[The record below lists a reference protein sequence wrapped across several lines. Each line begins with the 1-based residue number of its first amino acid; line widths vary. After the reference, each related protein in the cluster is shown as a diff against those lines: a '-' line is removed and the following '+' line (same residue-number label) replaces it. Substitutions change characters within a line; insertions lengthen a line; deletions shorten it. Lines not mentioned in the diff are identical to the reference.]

1 MENEQEAAWTGHRK
15 EYMDMEKKNPISEI
29 MQESMAKVRELV
41 DTNTIVGQPIQ
52 TPDGVTLIP
61 ISRVSIGFGGGG
73 TAFGN
78 KKNAET
84 DPNIVGSA
92 LGTGVRIEP
101 VAFLIVKDGITRVMP
116 VAVPAMNTVDR
127 IVEMVPDMFDR
138 VTGLIHDRKKPEEEA
153 PPVEETC

>member
-1 MENEQEAAWTGHRK
+1 
-15 EYMDMEKKNPISEI
+15 MEKKNPLSEI

-78 KKNAET
+78 TKNAEA
-84 DPNIVGSA
+84 DPNVLGSA
-92 LGTGVRIEP
+92 MGTGVRIEP
-101 VAFLIVKDGITRVMP
+101 VAFLIVKDGVTRVMP
-116 VAVPAMNTVDR
+116 VAIPAMNTVDR
-127 IVEMVPDMFDR
+127 IAEMVPDMFDR
-138 VTGLIHDRKKPEEEA
+138 VTGLIHDRKKPEEET